1 MKFFAFATL
10 LPVVLLVL
18 AVCLGGP
25 WGWGALLYLTLFT
38 AAVDHLA
45 PADWDNRDPA
55 QEFPVSRGLSVVLGL
70 AHLVLLVLAVRYLG
84 GPGGAEGLAVI
95 PAALGIGVFF
105 GQVSHPNAHEL
116 IHQPKRRA
124 RRLGALVYTTMLFG
138 HHASAHLR
146 VHHPHVATEDD
157 PNTAPRGMSFYR
169 YFLRAWRGSFRRGRA
184 AELAALSRAGRSRW
198 KSPYVGYVG
207 GAVAMVGLS
216 LLLAGWGG
224 LAVLLGLALFAQG
237 QILLSDYVQH
247 YGLARGWTE
256 AGRRRPVGPEHSWNA
271 AQALSAAMMLN
282 APRHSDHHV
291 HPARDYPALQLDRV
305 VMPVLPYSMPV
316 MATLAMIPPLW
327 FRVMHREL
335 DRLAV
340 EGAA

>member
-1 MKFFAFATL
+1 MKLFAFATL
-10 LPVVLLVL
+10 LPVLLLGL
-18 AVCLGGP
+18 AISFGGL

-38 AAVDHLA
+38 AAVDHLM
-45 PADWDNRDPA
+45 PQDWDNRDPA

-70 AHLVLLVLAVRYLG
+70 AHLVLLAMAVRLLG
-84 GPGGAEGLAVI
+84 GPGGAEGAAVL
-95 PAALGIGVFF
+95 PALFGVAVFF

-146 VHHPHVATEDD
+146 VHHPQVATEAD

-169 YFLRAWRGSFRRGRA
+169 YIPRAWGGSFRRGRA
-184 AELAALSRAGRSRW
+184 AERAALSRAGRSRW

-207 GAVAMVGLS
+207 GAAATVLLS
-216 LLLAGWGG
+216 LALAGWGG
-224 LAVLLGLALFAQG
+224 LLVLLALAVLAQG

-256 AGRRRPVGPEHSWNA
+256 AGRRSPVGPEHSWNA
-271 AQALSAAMMLN
+271 AQTLSAAMMLN

-291 HPARDYPALQLDRV
+291 HPGRDYPALQLERGA
-305 VMPVLPYSMPV
+305 MPVLPYSMPV

-335 DRLAV
+335 DRLAMAR
-340 EGAA
+340 EA